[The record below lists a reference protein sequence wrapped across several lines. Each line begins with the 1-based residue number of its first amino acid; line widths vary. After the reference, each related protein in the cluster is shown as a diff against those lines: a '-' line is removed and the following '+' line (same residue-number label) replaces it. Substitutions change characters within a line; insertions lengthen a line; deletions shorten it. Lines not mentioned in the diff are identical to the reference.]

1 MRTQGT
7 QEEVGGFK
15 IRAYGRTELAMTY
28 CPELTPDS
36 AYRKLR
42 QWISRSPG
50 LADRLRLLGDGKA
63 RTWTPA
69 EVREIVGALG
79 EP

>member
-1 MRTQGT
+1 MTT
-7 QEEVGGFK
+7 QERVRENNGFK
-15 IRAYGRTELAMTY
+15 LRAYGRTELALAY
-28 CPELTPDS
+28 SPGLTPGS

-42 QWISRSPG
+42 QWIVRSPG
-50 LADRLRLLGDGKA
+50 LAERLERLGNGKA

-69 EVREIVGALG
+69 EVKEIVEALG

>member
-1 MRTQGT
+1 MKT
-7 QEEVGGFK
+7 QETQRENNGFK
-15 IRAYGRTELAMTY
+15 LRAYGRTELALAY
-28 CPELTPDS
+28 CPELTPGS

-42 QWISRSPG
+42 QWITRSPG
-50 LADRLRLLGDGKA
+50 LTERLLRISDGRA

-69 EVREIVGALG
+69 EVREIVEALG